1 VRATPSAPPPSGSGY
16 SSRQLLQELTH
27 VADRLGIKVRFE
39 ALSSGVD
46 LASSSKGG
54 LCTLRGVRL
63 LVVDSRLGVE
73 EQVGVVAE
81 ALATCNLESMYMPPA
96 VRARVRRRNVPVR
109 PLPRPL
115 ARARLR

>member
-1 VRATPSAPPPSGSGY
+1 MRATPTTSASF
-16 SSRQLLQELTH
+16 SSHQLLQELTT
-27 VADRLGIKVRFE
+27 VADRLGIQVRFE
-39 ALSSGVD
+39 ALSPAVD

-63 LVVDSRLGVE
+63 LIVDARLGVE

-81 ALATCNLESMYMPPA
+81 ALATCDLESMYMPPA

-115 ARARLR
+115 ARARAR

>member
-1 VRATPSAPPPSGSGY
+1 MVRATPTSAPF
-16 SSRQLLQELTH
+16 SSRQLLQELTT
-27 VADRLGIKVRFE
+27 VADRLGIQVRFE
-39 ALSSGVD
+39 ALSPGVD
-46 LASSSKGG
+46 MASSSKGG

-63 LVVDSRLGVE
+63 LVVDARLGVE

-81 ALATCNLESMYMPPA
+81 ALATCDLESMYMPPA